1 MFYWFTFKYFFF
13 VTESEEESADDGH
26 VSEEEVTQT
35 IIDEDGQE
43 KTVTVMVQKP
53 PKPKKRQSELSE
65 KDGNDK
71 EGGQEKKKRRE
82 SRHSKDKD
90 KDSSKEKERKH
101 SKHDKDGD
109 EKDDKKKKRDKDRT
123 SSYGADSLYG
133 KKDDKK
139 KERRLT
145 MDSLSEAPELININR
160 RLEAAETGIKSLR
173 NIIDSMVN
181 QVDFGDEV
189 GGMLKAQLDQVQ
201 QQLNKVELVPEG
213 EAAKKE
219 KKRKASKS
227 KGAQDVPKDGIITE
241 GSQQGQ
247 GAVSEVPGQPMIPV
261 IPPPDKMSQDMP
273 KLQPGRLPSRKDEKR
288 KISLPMK
295 GGERPPS
302 QGEKAPLRK
311 RTTLEDLK
319 LRKKAREEG
328 VTIEEIEAREAAQES
343 KQEKKSKEKE
353 NEKGK
358 EDEKEKAD
366 KKKGEDSSDEE
377 SLDSEEER
385 EAMEEMIM
393 EEIEA
398 ALENTD
404 DPEAQAYALRLSIE
418 QMNNMKRSFVQSQEE
433 FKKEMDKNKRAI
445 DLIAKDLA
453 AFRSARKAQVSSRF
467 EFNLFHCVNALYYF
481 LALTRQSPEMDRNRS
496 TAQTVNALLLP
507 WKLTLSD
514 AFLKF

>member
-1 MFYWFTFKYFFF
+1 MFTKDNIILL
-13 VTESEEESADDGH
+13 TESEEESADDGH

-35 IIDEDGQE
+35 IIDDDGQE

-53 PKPKKRQSELSE
+53 PKPKKKQSELSE

-71 EGGQEKKKRRE
+71 EGGEKKRKDKDK
-82 SRHSKDKD
+82 SKHKD
-90 KDSSKEKERKH
+90 KDSSREKDRKH
-101 SKHDKDGD
+101 SKHDKEGD
-109 EKDDKKKKRDKDRT
+109 EKEDKKKKRDKDR
-123 SSYGADSLYG
+123 SGSYGADSLYG

-139 KERRLT
+139 KERRMT

-160 RLEAAETGIKSLR
+160 RLEAAETGIKGLR

-219 KKRKASKS
+219 KKRKGSKA
-227 KGAQDVPKDGIITE
+227 KGPQDMPKDGIITE
-241 GSQQGQ
+241 GSQQAP
-247 GAVSEVPGQPMIPV
+247 GAEGHGQPINAIPV
-261 IPPPDKMSQDMP
+261 IPPPGKTSQDMP

-295 GGERPPS
+295 GERPPS
-302 QGEKAPLRK
+302 QGDKTPLRK
-311 RTTLEDLK
+311 RTTIEDLK

-343 KQEKKSKEKE
+343 KQEKKGKEKE
-353 NEKGK
+353 KEKGK

-366 KKKGEDSSDEE
+366 KKKGEESGSDDE
-377 SLDSEEER
+377 SIDSEEER

-418 QMNNMKRSFVQSQEE
+418 QMNNMKKNFTQSQEE

-453 AFRSARKAQVSSRF
+453 AFRSARKAQVSSWF
-467 EFNLFHCVNALYYF
+467 VLIFVVISE
-481 LALTRQSPEMDRNRS
+481 P
-496 TAQTVNALLLP
+496 
-507 WKLTLSD
+507 
-514 AFLKF
+514 

>member
-1 MFYWFTFKYFFF
+1 M
-13 VTESEEESADDGH
+13 
-26 VSEEEVTQT
+26 TQT
-35 IIDEDGQE
+35 VIDEDGQE

-53 PKPKKRQSELSE
+53 PKPKKRQSELSQQDGSE
-65 KDGNDK
+65 KDG
-71 EGGQEKKKRRE
+71 EEKKKRKDKE
-82 SRHSKDKD
+82 KSRHKD
-90 KDSSKEKERKH
+90 KDSSREKDRKH
-101 SKHDKDGD
+101 SRHDKEGD
-109 EKDDKKKKRDKDRT
+109 EKEDKKKKRDKERT
-123 SSYGADSLYG
+123 SSYGADSVYG

-160 RLEAAETGIKSLR
+160 RLEAAETGIKGLR

-219 KKRKASKS
+219 KKRKGSKV
-227 KGAQDVPKDGIITE
+227 KGVQDVPKDGFITE

-247 GAVSEVPGQPMIPV
+247 GAVQGQGPNIANVIPV

-295 GGERPPS
+295 GERPPS
-302 QGEKAPLRK
+302 QGDKTPLRK

-328 VTIEEIEAREAAQES
+328 VTIEEIEAREAAHETT
-343 KQEKKSKEKE
+343 KEKKNKEKE
-353 NEKGK
+353 KEKGK

-366 KKKGEDSSDEE
+366 KKKGEEGSSDEE

-418 QMNNMKRSFVQSQEE
+418 QMNNMKRSFTQSQEE
-433 FKKEMDKNKRAI
+433 FKKEMEKNKRAI

-453 AFRSARKAQVSSRF
+453 AFRSARKAQVSS
-467 EFNLFHCVNALYYF
+467 LFVVISVTFSQASLC
-481 LALTRQSPEMDRNRS
+481 
-496 TAQTVNALLLP
+496 
-507 WKLTLSD
+507 
-514 AFLKF
+514 

>member
-1 MFYWFTFKYFFF
+1 MHENKLIGLDVDTTVNIFLCS
-13 VTESEEESADDGH
+13 ESEDESADDGH

-53 PKPKKRQSELSE
+53 PKPKKRQSELTDQ
-65 KDGNDK
+65 DGNDK
-71 EGGQEKKKRRE
+71 DGEEKKKRKDKDK
-82 SRHSKDKD
+82 SRHKD
-90 KDSSKEKERKH
+90 KDSSREKDGKH
-101 SKHDKDGD
+101 SKHEKEGD
-109 EKDDKKKKRDKDRT
+109 EKDHKKKKRDKDR
-123 SSYGADSLYG
+123 SGSYGGDSVYG

-139 KERRLT
+139 KERRMT
-145 MDSLSEAPELININR
+145 MDGLSEAPELININR
-160 RLEAAETGIKSLR
+160 RLEAAETGIKGLR

-219 KKRKASKS
+219 KKRKGSKA
-227 KGAQDVPKDGIITE
+227 KGPQDMPQDMPQDGIITE
-241 GSQQGQ
+241 GSQQGP
-247 GAVSEVPGQPMIPV
+247 GAVEGQGQSMKVVPV
-261 IPPPDKMSQDMP
+261 IPPPDRMSQDMP

-288 KISLPMK
+288 KISLPMR
-295 GGERPPS
+295 GERPPS

-311 RTTLEDLK
+311 RTTMEDLK

-328 VTIEEIEAREAAQES
+328 VTIEEIEARETAQES
-343 KQEKKSKEKE
+343 KKEKKSKEKE
-353 NEKGK
+353 KEKGK

-366 KKKGEDSSDEE
+366 KKKGEESSSDEE
-377 SLDSEEER
+377 SIDSEEER

-418 QMNNMKRSFVQSQEE
+418 QMNNMKRNFAQSQEE
-433 FKKEMDKNKRAI
+433 FKKEMEKNKRAI
-445 DLIAKDLA
+445 ELIAKDLA
-453 AFRSARKAQVSSRF
+453 AFRSARKAQVSS
-467 EFNLFHCVNALYYF
+467 
-481 LALTRQSPEMDRNRS
+481 
-496 TAQTVNALLLP
+496 
-507 WKLTLSD
+507 
-514 AFLKF
+514 

>member
-1 MFYWFTFKYFFF
+1 MAKYIALDIQITNNFF
-13 VTESEEESADDGH
+13 VYSESEEDSADDGH

-53 PKPKKRQSELSE
+53 PKPKKRQSELSQQDGSE
-65 KDGNDK
+65 KDG
-71 EGGQEKKKRRE
+71 EEKKKRKDKE
-82 SRHSKDKD
+82 KSRHKD
-90 KDSSKEKERKH
+90 KDSSREKDRKH
-101 SKHDKDGD
+101 SRHEKESD
-109 EKDDKKKKRDKDRT
+109 EKEDKKKKRDKERT
-123 SSYGADSLYG
+123 TSYGADSVYG

-139 KERRLT
+139 RERRLT

-160 RLEAAETGIKSLR
+160 RLEAAETGIKGLR

-219 KKRKASKS
+219 KRRKGSKV
-227 KGAQDVPKDGIITE
+227 KGAQEVPKDGIITE
-241 GSQQGQ
+241 GSQQG
-247 GAVSEVPGQPMIPV
+247 PGQGQGQPTNIANVIPV

-295 GGERPPS
+295 GERPPS
-302 QGEKAPLRK
+302 QGDKTPLRK

-328 VTIEEIEAREAAQES
+328 VTIEEIEAREAAQETT
-343 KQEKKSKEKE
+343 KEKKNKEKE
-353 NEKGK
+353 KEKGK

-366 KKKGEDSSDEE
+366 KKKGEEGSSDEE

-418 QMNNMKRSFVQSQEE
+418 QMNNMKRSFTQSQEE
-433 FKKEMDKNKRAI
+433 FKKEMEKNKRAI

-453 AFRSARKAQVSSRF
+453 AFRSARKAQVSSCF
-467 EFNLFHCVNALYYF
+467 VVISVTFSQASLC
-481 LALTRQSPEMDRNRS
+481 
-496 TAQTVNALLLP
+496 
-507 WKLTLSD
+507 
-514 AFLKF
+514 

>member
-1 MFYWFTFKYFFF
+1 MEVRASRFPGNTTPPPPFFTSWYLFNKTI
-13 VTESEEESADDGH
+13 VVIESEESADDGH

-53 PKPKKRQSELSE
+53 PKPKRKQSEVGE
-65 KDGNDK
+65 KDGNEK
-71 EGGQEKKKRRE
+71 EGQEKKKRRE
-82 SRHSKDKD
+82 SKHSKDKD
-90 KDSSKEKERKH
+90 SSREKERKH
-101 SKHDKDGD
+101 SKHDKEGD

-123 SSYGADSLYG
+123 SSYGGDSVYG

-139 KERRLT
+139 KERRMT
-145 MDSLSEAPELININR
+145 MDSLSETPELININR
-160 RLEAAETGIKSLR
+160 RLEAAEMGIKSLR

-201 QQLNKVELVPEG
+201 QQLNKVELLPEG

-219 KKRKASKS
+219 KKRKGSKA
-227 KGAQDVPKDGIITE
+227 KGPQDVPKDGIITE
-241 GSQQGQ
+241 GSQP
-247 GAVSEVPGQPMIPV
+247 APGVGEDPTQPTNVIPV
-261 IPPPDKMSQDMP
+261 IPPPGQMSQDMP

-302 QGEKAPLRK
+302 QGDKTPLRR
-311 RTTLEDLK
+311 RTTIEDLK
-319 LRKKAREEG
+319 MRRKAREEG
-328 VTIEEIEAREAAQES
+328 VTIEEIEAREAAQET
-343 KQEKKSKEKE
+343 KKEKKSKEKE
-353 NEKGK
+353 KEKGK

-418 QMNNMKRSFVQSQEE
+418 QMNNMKKSFMQSQEE
-433 FKKEMDKNKRAI
+433 FKKDMEKNKRAI

-453 AFRSARKAQVSSRF
+453 AFRASRKAQVSNGV
-467 EFNLFHCVNALYYF
+467 ELFPV
-481 LALTRQSPEMDRNRS
+481 S
-496 TAQTVNALLLP
+496 
-507 WKLTLSD
+507 
-514 AFLKF
+514 

>member
-1 MFYWFTFKYFFF
+1 MHENKLIGLDVDTTVNIFLCS
-13 VTESEEESADDGH
+13 ESEDESADDGH

-53 PKPKKRQSELSE
+53 SKPKKRQSELTDQ
-65 KDGNDK
+65 DGNDK
-71 EGGQEKKKRRE
+71 DGEEKKKRKDKDK
-82 SRHSKDKD
+82 SRHKD
-90 KDSSKEKERKH
+90 KDSSREKDGKH
-101 SKHDKDGD
+101 SKHEKEGD
-109 EKDDKKKKRDKDRT
+109 EKDHKKKKRDKDR
-123 SSYGADSLYG
+123 SGSYGGDSVYG

-139 KERRLT
+139 KERRMT
-145 MDSLSEAPELININR
+145 MDGLSEAPELININR
-160 RLEAAETGIKSLR
+160 RLEAAETGIKGLR

-219 KKRKASKS
+219 KKRKGSKA
-227 KGAQDVPKDGIITE
+227 KGPQDMPQDMPQDGIITE
-241 GSQQGQ
+241 GSQQGP
-247 GAVSEVPGQPMIPV
+247 GAVEGQGQSMKVVPV
-261 IPPPDKMSQDMP
+261 IPPPDRMSQDMP

-288 KISLPMK
+288 KISLPMR
-295 GGERPPS
+295 GERPPS

-311 RTTLEDLK
+311 RTTMEDLK

-328 VTIEEIEAREAAQES
+328 VTIEEIEARETAQES
-343 KQEKKSKEKE
+343 KKEKKSKEKE
-353 NEKGK
+353 KEKGK

-366 KKKGEDSSDEE
+366 KKKGEESSSDEE
-377 SLDSEEER
+377 SIDSEEER

-418 QMNNMKRSFVQSQEE
+418 QMNNMKRNFAQSQEE
-433 FKKEMDKNKRAI
+433 FKKEMEKNKRAI
-445 DLIAKDLA
+445 ELIAKDLA
-453 AFRSARKAQVSSRF
+453 AFRSARKAQVSS
-467 EFNLFHCVNALYYF
+467 
-481 LALTRQSPEMDRNRS
+481 
-496 TAQTVNALLLP
+496 
-507 WKLTLSD
+507 
-514 AFLKF
+514 

>member
-1 MFYWFTFKYFFF
+1 M
-13 VTESEEESADDGH
+13 
-26 VSEEEVTQT
+26 
-35 IIDEDGQE
+35 DENGEE

-65 KDGNDK
+65 KDGNERDGEDRKKRKDK
-71 EGGQEKKKRRE
+71 EK
-82 SRHSKDKD
+82 SRHKSD
-90 KDSSKEKERKH
+90 KDSSKEKERKI
-101 SKHDKDGD
+101 SKHDKEGD
-109 EKDDKKKKRDKDRT
+109 DKDDKKKRRDKDRS
-123 SSYGADSLYG
+123 SSYGSDSVYG

-139 KERRLT
+139 RERKMT
-145 MDSLSEAPELININR
+145 MESLSESPELININR
-160 RLEAAETGIKSLR
+160 RLEAAENGIKGLR

-189 GGMLKAQLDQVQ
+189 GGILKAQLDQVQ

-219 KKRKASKS
+219 KKRKGSKA
-227 KGAQDVPKDGIITE
+227 KGSQEVPKEGLITE
-241 GSQQGQ
+241 GSTQQAQ
-247 GAVSEVPGQPMIPV
+247 AVNAQPMNVIPQV
-261 IPPPDKMSQDMP
+261 IPPPDRSSQDMP

-295 GGERPPS
+295 GERPPS
-302 QGEKAPLRK
+302 QGDKTPIRR

-328 VTIEEIEAREAAQES
+328 VAIEEIEAREASQET
-343 KQEKKSKEKE
+343 KKEKKDKEK
-353 NEKGK
+353 EKGK

-366 KKKGEDSSDEE
+366 KKKGEDSSSDEE

-385 EAMEEMIM
+385 EAMQEMIM

-398 ALENTD
+398 ALENSD

-418 QMNNMKRSFVQSQEE
+418 QMNNMRKSFAQSQEE
-433 FKKEMDKNKRAI
+433 FRKEMEKNKRAI

-453 AFRSARKAQVSSRF
+453 AFRSARKAQVGT
-467 EFNLFHCVNALYYF
+467 LYN
-481 LALTRQSPEMDRNRS
+481 SN
-496 TAQTVNALLLP
+496 
-507 WKLTLSD
+507 
-514 AFLKF
+514 

>member
-1 MFYWFTFKYFFF
+1 M
-13 VTESEEESADDGH
+13 EDGH

-53 PKPKKRQSELSE
+53 PKPKKRHSELNDNE
-65 KDGNDK
+65 GNEK
-71 EGGQEKKKRRE
+71 EGEEKKKRKDKE
-82 SRHSKDKD
+82 KSRHKSD
-90 KDSSKEKERKH
+90 KDSSREKDRKT
-101 SKHDKDGD
+101 SKHEKDGD
-109 EKDDKKKKRDKDRT
+109 DKDDKKKKRDKDR
-123 SSYGADSLYG
+123 SGSYGSESVYG

-139 KERRLT
+139 RERKMT

-160 RLEAAETGIKSLR
+160 RLEAAETGIKGLR

-219 KKRKASKS
+219 KKKKGSKT
-227 KGAQDVPKDGIITE
+227 KGAQDVPKEGIITE
-241 GSQQGQ
+241 GSQQAQ
-247 GAVSEVPGQPMIPV
+247 MANGQPMNVIPQV
-261 IPPPDKMSQDMP
+261 IPPPVERNSQDMP

-288 KISLPMK
+288 KIGLPMK
-295 GGERPPS
+295 GERPPS

-328 VTIEEIEAREAAQES
+328 VTIEEIEAREAVQES
-343 KQEKKSKEKE
+343 KKEKKDKEK
-353 NEKGK
+353 EKGK

-366 KKKGEDSSDEE
+366 KKKGEESGSDDE

-418 QMNNMKRSFVQSQEE
+418 QMNNMRKSFTQSQEE
-433 FKKEMDKNKRAI
+433 FKKEMEKNKRAI

-453 AFRSARKAQVSSRF
+453 AFRSARKAQVS
-467 EFNLFHCVNALYYF
+467 CV
-481 LALTRQSPEMDRNRS
+481 
-496 TAQTVNALLLP
+496 
-507 WKLTLSD
+507 
-514 AFLKF
+514 

>member
-1 MFYWFTFKYFFF
+1 MESNQSNFFSVHENK
-13 VTESEEESADDGH
+13 VTDLDVDMTVNIFLFLGSGSDSADDGH

-53 PKPKKRQSELSE
+53 PKPKKRQSELT
-65 KDGNDK
+65 DHGNDK
-71 EGGQEKKKRRE
+71 DGEENKKRKDKE
-82 SRHSKDKD
+82 KSRHKD
-90 KDSSKEKERKH
+90 KDSSREKDRKH
-101 SKHDKDGD
+101 SKHEKEGD
-109 EKDDKKKKRDKDRT
+109 EKDDRKKKRDKDRGGL
-123 SSYGADSLYG
+123 YGGDSVYG

-139 KERRLT
+139 RERRMT
-145 MDSLSEAPELININR
+145 MDGLSEAPELININS
-160 RLEAAETGIKSLR
+160 RLEAAETGIKGLR
-173 NIIDSMVN
+173 NIIDSIVN

-189 GGMLKAQLDQVQ
+189 GGILKAQLDQVQ

-219 KKRKASKS
+219 KKRKGSKS
-227 KGAQDVPKDGIITE
+227 KGAQDIPKEGIITE
-241 GSQQGQ
+241 GSQEGPGALEGQGQ
-247 GAVSEVPGQPMIPV
+247 SMNVVPV
-261 IPPPDKMSQDMP
+261 IPPPDRMSQDIP

-288 KISLPMK
+288 KISLPIRA
-295 GGERPPS
+295 ERPPS

-311 RTTLEDLK
+311 RTTMEDLK

-343 KQEKKSKEKE
+343 NKEKKSKEKE
-353 NEKGK
+353 KEKGK

-366 KKKGEDSSDEE
+366 KKKGEESSCDEE
-377 SLDSEEER
+377 SIDSEEER

-418 QMNNMKRSFVQSQEE
+418 QMNNMKRNFIQSQEE
-433 FKKEMDKNKRAI
+433 FKKEMEKNKRAI
-445 DLIAKDLA
+445 ELIAKDLA
-453 AFRSARKAQVSSRF
+453 ALRSARKAQVSS
-467 EFNLFHCVNALYYF
+467 
-481 LALTRQSPEMDRNRS
+481 
-496 TAQTVNALLLP
+496 
-507 WKLTLSD
+507 
-514 AFLKF
+514 

>member
-1 MFYWFTFKYFFF
+1 M
-13 VTESEEESADDGH
+13 TESDEESVEDGH

-43 KTVTVMVQKP
+43 KTVTVVIQKP
-53 PKPKKRQSELSE
+53 PKPKKRHSELSDKDGNE
-65 KDGNDK
+65 KDG
-71 EGGQEKKKRRE
+71 EEKKKR
-82 SRHSKDKD
+82 KDKD
-90 KDSSKEKERKH
+90 KSRHKSDKDSSREKERRI
-101 SKHDKDGD
+101 SKHDKEGD
-109 EKDDKKKKRDKDRT
+109 EKEDKKKRRDKDR
-123 SSYGADSLYG
+123 SGSYGADSVYG
-133 KKDDKK
+133 KKGDKK
-139 KERRLT
+139 RERK
-145 MDSLSEAPELININR
+145 MAVDSLSEAPELININR

-213 EAAKKE
+213 ETAKKE
-219 KKRKASKS
+219 KKRKGSKA
-227 KGAQDVPKDGIITE
+227 KGAQDVPKEGIITE
-241 GSQQGQ
+241 GSQQAPTVEGESMN
-247 GAVSEVPGQPMIPV
+247 AIPQV
-261 IPPPDKMSQDMP
+261 IPPPEKTSQEVP

-288 KISLPMK
+288 RISLPMK
-295 GGERPPS
+295 GERPPS
-302 QGEKAPLRK
+302 QGEKTPLRK

-328 VTIEEIEAREAAQES
+328 VTIEEIEAREAAQEN
-343 KQEKKSKEKE
+343 KKEKKDKEK
-353 NEKGK
+353 EKGK

-366 KKKGEDSSDEE
+366 KKKDEESSSDEE

-385 EAMEEMIM
+385 EVMQEMIM

-418 QMNNMKRSFVQSQEE
+418 QINNMRKSFTQSQEE

-453 AFRSARKAQVSSRF
+453 AFRAARKAQVSF
-467 EFNLFHCVNALYYF
+467 FF
-481 LALTRQSPEMDRNRS
+481 LIASPL
-496 TAQTVNALLLP
+496 Q
-507 WKLTLSD
+507 
-514 AFLKF
+514 

>member
-1 MFYWFTFKYFFF
+1 VHENKLIGLDVDTTVNIFLCS
-13 VTESEEESADDGH
+13 ESEDESADDGH

-53 PKPKKRQSELSE
+53 PKPKKRQSELTDQ
-65 KDGNDK
+65 DGNDK
-71 EGGQEKKKRRE
+71 DGEEKKKR
-82 SRHSKDKD
+82 KDKD
-90 KDSSKEKERKH
+90 KSRHKDKDSTREKDGKH
-101 SKHDKDGD
+101 SKHEKEGD
-109 EKDDKKKKRDKDRT
+109 EKDHKKKKRDKDR
-123 SSYGADSLYG
+123 SGSYGGDSVYG

-139 KERRLT
+139 KERRMT
-145 MDSLSEAPELININR
+145 MDGLSEAPELININR
-160 RLEAAETGIKSLR
+160 RLEAAETGIKGLR

-219 KKRKASKS
+219 KKRKGSKA
-227 KGAQDVPKDGIITE
+227 KGPQDMPQDGIITE
-241 GSQQGQ
+241 GSQQGPGTVEGQ
-247 GAVSEVPGQPMIPV
+247 GQSMKVVPV
-261 IPPPDKMSQDMP
+261 IPPPDRMSQDMP

-288 KISLPMK
+288 KISLPMR
-295 GGERPPS
+295 GERPPS

-311 RTTLEDLK
+311 RTTMEDLK

-328 VTIEEIEAREAAQES
+328 VTIEEIEARETAQES
-343 KQEKKSKEKE
+343 KKEKKSKEKE
-353 NEKGK
+353 KEKGK

-366 KKKGEDSSDEE
+366 KKKGEESSSDEE
-377 SLDSEEER
+377 SIDSEEER

-418 QMNNMKRSFVQSQEE
+418 QMNNMKRNFAQSQEE
-433 FKKEMDKNKRAI
+433 FKKEMEKNKRAI
-445 DLIAKDLA
+445 ELIAKDLA
-453 AFRSARKAQVSSRF
+453 AFRSARKAQVSS
-467 EFNLFHCVNALYYF
+467 
-481 LALTRQSPEMDRNRS
+481 
-496 TAQTVNALLLP
+496 
-507 WKLTLSD
+507 
-514 AFLKF
+514 

>member
-1 MFYWFTFKYFFF
+1 M
-13 VTESEEESADDGH
+13 EDGH

-53 PKPKKRQSELSE
+53 PKPKKRHSELSE
-65 KDGNDK
+65 KDGNEK
-71 EGGQEKKKRRE
+71 EGDEKRKRKESKSKHKSDKDSSREKERKMSKHEKDGDDKDEKKKRR
-82 SRHSKDKD
+82 
-90 KDSSKEKERKH
+90 
-101 SKHDKDGD
+101 
-109 EKDDKKKKRDKDRT
+109 DKDR
-123 SSYGADSLYG
+123 SGSYGADSVYG

-139 KERRLT
+139 RERKMT

-160 RLEAAETGIKSLR
+160 RLEAAETGIKGLR

-219 KKRKASKS
+219 KKRKGSKA
-227 KGAQDVPKDGIITE
+227 KGAQDVPKEGIITE
-241 GSQQGQ
+241 GSQQAPTVDGQ
-247 GAVSEVPGQPMIPV
+247 TTNVIPQV
-261 IPPPDKMSQDMP
+261 IPPPDRTSQDMP

-295 GGERPPS
+295 GERPPS
-302 QGEKAPLRK
+302 QGDKTPLRK

-328 VTIEEIEAREAAQES
+328 VTIEEIEAREAAQET
-343 KQEKKSKEKE
+343 KKEKKDKEK
-353 NEKGK
+353 EKGK

-366 KKKGEDSSDEE
+366 KKKGEESSSDEE

-418 QMNNMKRSFVQSQEE
+418 QMNNMRKSFTQSQEE
-433 FKKEMDKNKRAI
+433 FKKEMEKNKRAI

-453 AFRSARKAQVSSRF
+453 AFRSARKAQVSLIF
-467 EFNLFHCVNALYYF
+467 
-481 LALTRQSPEMDRNRS
+481 
-496 TAQTVNALLLP
+496 
-507 WKLTLSD
+507 
-514 AFLKF
+514 